1 MAPTLGGCGDERF
14 SRTASSE
21 TVQAELAPQSGLVVD
36 LPRLDDPAVGGAE
49 DGDLVDGAQPPG
61 RLDRAGSGGVASSP
75 ATT

>member
-1 MAPTLGGCGDERF
+1 MGD
-14 SRTASSE
+14 
-21 TVQAELAPQSGLVVD
+21 VKAELAPHSGLVVD

-61 RLDRAGSGGVASSP
+61 RLDAEDRGDRSGSGGVASSP